1 MLSEEPTAREL
12 GESLALAMVKKCGL
26 DLSAPINF
34 QVSRPWYRTMD
45 RRDMSQQERADFT
58 DGYYEAW
65 RDLKKAQDSREQR

>member
-1 MLSEEPTAREL
+1 MLSKESTAREL

-34 QVSRPWYRTMD
+34 QVSRPWYRTME

-58 DGYYEAW
+58 DGYYETW
-65 RDLKKAQDSREQR
+65 QDLKKQQDSREQK